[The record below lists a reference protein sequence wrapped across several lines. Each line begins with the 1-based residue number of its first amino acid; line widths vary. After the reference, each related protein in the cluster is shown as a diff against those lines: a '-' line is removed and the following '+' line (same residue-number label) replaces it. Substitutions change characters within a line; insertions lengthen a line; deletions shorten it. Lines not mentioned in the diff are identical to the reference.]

1 MQKLFT
7 GERGI
12 ATVFI
17 VVLIVLGVVVVG
29 VVVAGAVILGND
41 ISVKVDNRSCGTLDI
56 GKGTAALG
64 WNFLPGINVPSKI
77 EEGDTAVI
85 QVPRTFVGSVT
96 ITADSV
102 EVDAFGQSFEVGTS
116 GSDVDM
122 QRSTWDGTPL
132 ADLVWQKVKLSK
144 DHHTLVLE
152 CNNAG

>member
-1 MQKLFT
+1 MQKLLT

-12 ATVFI
+12 AMVFI
-17 VVLIVLGVVVVG
+17 IVLGVLGVLVVG
-29 VVVAGAVILGND
+29 VVISAAVILSND
-41 ISVKVDNRSCGTLDI
+41 ISVKVENRSCGTLDV

-77 EEGDTAVI
+77 EEGDTATV

-102 EVDAFGQSFEVGTS
+102 EVDAFGQSFEVGTK

-132 ADLVWQKVKLSK
+132 AELIGQKVKLSK
-144 DHHTLVLE
+144 DRHTLVLQ
-152 CNNAG
+152 CKNAG

>member
-1 MQKLFT
+1 MQKLFA

-41 ISVKVDNRSCGTLDI
+41 ISVKVDNRSCGTLDV

-77 EEGDTAVI
+77 EEGDTAVV

-132 ADLVWQKVKLSK
+132 AELVGEKVKLSK

-152 CNNAG
+152 CKRS

>member
-17 VVLIVLGVVVVG
+17 VVLIALGVVVVG
-29 VVVAGAVILGND
+29 VVVAGAVILSND
-41 ISVKVDNRSCGTLDI
+41 ISVKVENRSCGTLDV

-77 EEGDTAVI
+77 EEGDTAVV

-102 EVDAFGQSFEVGTS
+102 EVDAFGQSFKVGTS

-132 ADLVWQKVKLSK
+132 AELVGQKVKLSK

-152 CNNAG
+152 CKQS

>member
-96 ITADSV
+96 VAASSV
-102 EVDAFGQSFEVGTS
+102 EVDAFSQSFTLGTS
-116 GSDVDM
+116 DIHM
-122 QRSTWDGTPL
+122 ERSTWDGQPL
-132 ADLVWQKVKLSK
+132 AALVGQKVKLSK

-152 CNNAG
+152 CKQS